1 MLGYRT
7 EIMLHTYFL
16 AEAVVGRF
24 CGDKRALFGVF
35 ARIFLLPEEE
45 RERLFGLAMRDE
57 LQGLKSEQLYMQLRR
72 LRQFFVMRGETK
84 EEDPETVRLLD
95 IKGSALSLA
104 ERYKLPLTESVQT
117 VACENLLAA
126 AEGGCVPFL
135 VIVGA
140 LLCEGIVTGK
150 DPARGLQNLRK
161 AAEWNSIEG
170 LFAGLAYDPDGRS
183 RYLAPLSGLLKRLG
197 HDETARRVEAVYGTA
212 DHGCERGYLLLEKAF
227 AQGIVRRDV
236 YSKAHARLIYSSAVD
251 EKDKEAVIL
260 SPNQELFAEAS
271 ALPLKLAFTDAPFD
285 PSPILAVRPYL
296 GRETED
302 VAARIENFDLRG
314 IDGYCP
320 VCLSSD
326 SVYMTERY
334 AAAVRRAF
342 PTARIER
349 IEVSDMSEYD
359 LEPSQNNIFV
369 RGCAEDRF
377 NVYLMFFR
385 GEIRER
391 VFDAAKNFLKSAKR
405 RRFRLIRPA
414 VSIDLSPVLPVC
426 FCDAEWE
433 KRLEGLCDIVR
444 VSSLS
449 QEEKGWLP
457 AEIFREKQA
466 VYRADSVIM
475 ADVAPAVLSGYTADE
490 IDKILDAAVREHRR
504 TAFELTDDDV
514 KKYYRLIC
522 EKHNTYYGFGG
533 GYNGYHE

>member
-1 MLGYRT
+1 MLGYLT

-45 RERLFGLAMRDE
+45 RERLFGLVRRDE
-57 LQGLKSEQLYMQLRR
+57 IQELKSEQLYMQLRR
-72 LRQFFVMRGETK
+72 LRQFFAMRGEQR

-104 ERYKLPLTESVQT
+104 ERYKLPLTEPVQA
-117 VACENLLAA
+117 VACENLLAV

-135 VIVGA
+135 VILGA
-140 LLCEGIVTGK
+140 LLGEGIVMGK
-150 DPARGLQNLRK
+150 DPARGLQNIRK

-170 LFAGLAYDPDGRS
+170 LFAGLAYDPDDRS
-183 RYLAPLSGLLKRLG
+183 RYLVPLSGLLKRLG
-197 HDETARRVEAVYGTA
+197 HDETARRVESVYGKA
-212 DHGCERGYLLLEKAF
+212 DPDGGCGYLLLEKAF
-227 AQGIVRRDV
+227 AQGIVRRDL
-236 YSKAHARLIYSSAVD
+236 YSKAHARLIYSTAVD

-260 SPNQELFAEAS
+260 SPNKELFAEAS
-271 ALPLKLAFTDAPFD
+271 ALPLKLSFTDAPFD
-285 PSPILAVRPYL
+285 PAPLIAVRPYL
-296 GRETED
+296 SRETED

-320 VCLSSD
+320 VCLSSE

-342 PTARIER
+342 PSARVER
-349 IEVSDMSEYD
+349 VEVSDMTEYD
-359 LEPSQNNIFV
+359 LEPTQNNLFV
-369 RGCAEDRF
+369 RGCAEDKF

-385 GEIRER
+385 GEIHER

-405 RRFRLIRPA
+405 RRFRLVRPG

-433 KRLEGLCDIVR
+433 KRLEGLCDVVR
-444 VSSLS
+444 IAPLS
-449 QEEKGWLP
+449 KEEKSWLP
-457 AEIFREKQA
+457 AEIFREKQS
-466 VYRADSVIM
+466 VYGANSVAM
-475 ADVAPAVLSGYTADE
+475 AAVAPAVLSEYTADE

-504 TAFELTDDDV
+504 TAFELTDGDV